1 MGINGRMEQI
11 MTIPGARGATLV
23 DCSTG
28 LAVAASGG
36 AGALDP
42 HEDAAGTTDVVRAA
56 LASPALSASPTGDDI
71 QEIIVSAT
79 SGYHLLASVGRTFDT
94 QLFLHLVLDRES
106 GNLALA
112 RLRVREIVGLLAE
125 DRDDV

>member
-1 MGINGRMEQI
+1 

-36 AGALDP
+36 AAGALDQ
-42 HEDAAGTTDVVRAA
+42 HQDAAGTTDVVRVV
-56 LASPALSASPTGDDI
+56 LASPALSASPAGDDV
-71 QEIIVSAT
+71 QEIIVSGT
-79 SGYHLLASVGRTFDT
+79 FGYHLLVCVGRAFGT
-94 QLFLHLVLDRES
+94 QLFLHVVLDRDS

-112 RLRVREIVGLLAE
+112 RLRVREIVDLLAE
-125 DRDDV
+125 GA